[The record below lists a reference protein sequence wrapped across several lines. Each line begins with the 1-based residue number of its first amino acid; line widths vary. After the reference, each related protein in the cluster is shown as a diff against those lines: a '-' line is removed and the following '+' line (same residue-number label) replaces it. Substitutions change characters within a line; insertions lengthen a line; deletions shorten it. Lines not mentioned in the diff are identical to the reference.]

1 MCGKRSPKMKI
12 AGNLR
17 FFFSLFVGSQG
28 IYVGIGYM
36 SRNPYYLQIQYVLQ
50 TVCFVCFFCGNSLFA
65 VVYHLVTVDC
75 VVCG

>member
-50 TVCFVCFFCGNSLFA
+50 TVCFVCFFAEIHYLLLSTILSQ
-65 VVYHLVTVDC
+65 LTV
-75 VVCG
+75 